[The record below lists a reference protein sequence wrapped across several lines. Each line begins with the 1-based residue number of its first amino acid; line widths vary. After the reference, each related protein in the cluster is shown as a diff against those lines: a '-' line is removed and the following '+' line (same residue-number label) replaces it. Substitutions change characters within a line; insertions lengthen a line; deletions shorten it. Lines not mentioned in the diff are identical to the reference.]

1 MKRKSSLS
9 DTYSVGGVR
18 MRIGLKGLVIWNIVL
33 TVLLIAGFL
42 GGVLMQNR
50 FINLTNERILAISE
64 SLNTMNTVMNQQAEV
79 ISQHAKIINEN
90 NNLRDEEYLAVIEAN
105 QEAMNDMVE
114 LIGEYQQ
121 IINENAIYFADIL
134 ENLKDLSIVT
144 TQ

>member
-1 MKRKSSLS
+1 MALV
-9 DTYSVGGVR
+9 TYSVGGVR
-18 MRIGLKGLVIWNIVL
+18 MRIGIKGLVIWNIVL

-50 FINLTNERILAISE
+50 FINLTNERILALSQ
-64 SLNTMNTVMNQQAEV
+64 SLNTMNTVMNQHAEV
-79 ISQHAKIINEN
+79 ISRHASIINQN
-90 NNLRDEEYLAVIEAN
+90 NDLRDGEYLAVIEAN

-114 LIGEYQQ
+114 LVNEYQQ
-121 IINENAIYFADIL
+121 IINENAVYFASIL

>member
-1 MKRKSSLS
+1 MALV
-9 DTYSVGGVR
+9 TYSVGGVR
-18 MRIGLKGLVIWNIVL
+18 MRIGIKGLVIWNIVL

-50 FINLTNERILAISE
+50 FINLTNERILALSE
-64 SLNTMNTVMNQQAEV
+64 SLNTMNTVMNQHAEV
-79 ISQHAKIINEN
+79 ISQHASIINQN
-90 NNLRDEEYLAVIEAN
+90 NDLRDGEYLAVIEAN

-114 LIGEYQQ
+114 LVNEYQQ
-121 IINENAIYFADIL
+121 IINENAVYFANIL

>member
-1 MKRKSSLS
+1 MALV
-9 DTYSVGGVR
+9 TYSVGGVR
-18 MRIGLKGLVIWNIVL
+18 MRIGIKGLVIWNIVL

-50 FINLTNERILAISE
+50 FINLTNERILALSQ
-64 SLNTMNTVMNQQAEV
+64 SLNTMNTVMNQHAEV
-79 ISQHAKIINEN
+79 ISQHASIINQN
-90 NNLRDEEYLAVIEAN
+90 NDLRDGEYLAVIEAN

-114 LIGEYQQ
+114 LVNEYQQ
-121 IINENAIYFADIL
+121 IINENAVYFANIL

>member
-1 MKRKSSLS
+1 
-9 DTYSVGGVR
+9 

-42 GGVLMQNR
+42 GGFLMQNR